1 MEIKRLRVSLDEAK
15 KRLRDFV
22 NLSDE
27 ELKVLEESKKV
38 AGELD
43 DLKSKYAESMGISV
57 QDVDAED
64 VVKSMTISSLRSVI
78 TRKTNTNETKK
89 TAASAVDYFKQLL
102 DMSNEDK

>member
-1 MEIKRLRVSLDEAK
+1 
-15 KRLRDFV
+15 
-22 NLSDE
+22 
-27 ELKVLEESKKV
+27 V

-57 QDVDAED
+57 QDVEAED

-89 TAASAVDYFKQLL
+89 TAASAVDYFTQLL